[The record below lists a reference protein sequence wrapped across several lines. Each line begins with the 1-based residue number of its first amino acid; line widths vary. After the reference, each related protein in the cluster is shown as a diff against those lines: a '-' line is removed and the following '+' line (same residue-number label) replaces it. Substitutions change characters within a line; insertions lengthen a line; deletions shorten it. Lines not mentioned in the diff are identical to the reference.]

1 MQEVNS
7 YMSIIGAS
15 AATVAAAANT
25 SLLINMNNLSRH
37 RHNMQQRFMQ
47 NNLFMQQERLRRQSE
62 SQEYEQTQQQ
72 KDKQQF
78 EENLKIFLTEEQKQ
92 DEKRRVEERLLDRKF
107 DYALLAWGCNQL
119 ICPLD
124 LLDPETWE
132 FMKEECP
139 FCKSCFEITP
149 ADWYNGLRVSFG
161 HKGCFTYKENLFNNN
176 PPIEK
181 IIKKL
186 KYKERNI
193 DIMKENFEEYL
204 EMI

>member
-1 MQEVNS
+1 MF
-7 YMSIIGAS
+7 IGT
-15 AATVAAAANT
+15 AATIAAANT
-25 SLLINMNNLSRH
+25 ALITTSMNQARH
-37 RHNMQQRFMQ
+37 RSNMQRQFMQ
-47 NNLFMQQERLRRQSE
+47 NNLSRQQARLRRQSE
-62 SQEYEQTQQQ
+62 SQEYEQTQCQQ
-72 KDKQQF
+72 VEDQQSK
-78 EENLKIFLTEEQKQ
+78 ETPKIFLTEEQK
-92 DEKRRVEERLLDRKF
+92 KEERQRIEEQKLDRKL

-132 FMKEECP
+132 FRKEECP

-149 ADWYNGLRVSFG
+149 FDWCDGLHTSFG
-161 HKGCFTYKENLFNNN
+161 RMGCFTYKENLFNNDD
-176 PPIEK
+176 PPIKK

-204 EMI
+204 EIV